1 MDHFKHRVLCAVC
14 AEFIMIHI
22 SEPDFWI
29 GTPHATPA
37 VLESLEEAD
46 VDIIVLV
53 ERHNV
58 HRLTP

>member
-1 MDHFKHRVLCAVC
+1 
-14 AEFIMIHI
+14 MIHI